1 MVDDLGQTADWGVR
15 RTLVRLHQEHISEQ
29 VQSWIEVS
37 ATWEAQSARDIQHRL
52 LHSNVV

>member
-1 MVDDLGQTADWGVR
+1 MVDNLGQTADWGVR

-37 ATWEAQSARDIQHRL
+37 ATWEAQSAKDIQHRL